1 VVLRLDP
8 FDLETIRVYYQEKRY
23 PDARPLDLNVNRE
36 KRAEQMP
43 DPEQGLMYSYL
54 MALKERHEDRLRHS
68 LGGTQFSRLFPS
80 IVN

>member
-1 VVLRLDP
+1 MVLRLDP